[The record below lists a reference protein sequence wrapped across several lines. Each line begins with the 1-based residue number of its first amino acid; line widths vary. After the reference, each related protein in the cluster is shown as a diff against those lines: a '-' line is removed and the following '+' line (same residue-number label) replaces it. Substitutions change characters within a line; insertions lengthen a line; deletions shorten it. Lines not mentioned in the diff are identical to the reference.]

1 MPLPFLEF
9 ATTSLTTE
17 LAWGTSGWVAIGLS
31 YLLGAVPFGL
41 VLVWFATHQDLREF
55 GSGNIGATNAMRAA
69 GKPVGIVSFLLDWA
83 KGLVPVLV
91 IAPWAGGGD
100 LSNLVPLQVACGSAA
115 VLGHCFPIYLKLRGG
130 KGVATA
136 CGALA
141 ALDPMLLVVGFVAW
155 IVTLLVSRYVGLAS
169 IAMGLAFPLAAW
181 WRRGPE
187 DGSEVLVG
195 SCLLTLL
202 ILVRH
207 RSNMARMLA
216 GTEPKAGAKKDA
228 AGEQS

>member
-1 MPLPFLEF
+1 MPATLLELGATGLPT
-9 ATTSLTTE
+9 A
-17 LAWGTSGWVAIGLS
+17 AGWLAIGLS

-41 VLVWFATHQDLREF
+41 VLVWISTRQDLREC

-69 GKPVGIVSFLLDWA
+69 GKPIGVLSFLLDWG

-91 IAPWAGGGD
+91 IAPWAGGPGHSGD
-100 LSNLVPLQVACGSAA
+100 LLSLQVACGAAA
-115 VLGHCFPIYLKLRGG
+115 VLGHCFPVYLRLRGG

-141 ALDPMLLVVGFVAW
+141 GLDPLLLVVGFVAW
-155 IVTLLVSRYVGLAS
+155 IVTLSISRFVGLAS
-169 IAMGLAFPLAAW
+169 IAMGLAFPVAAW
-181 WRRGPE
+181 WRRGPT
-187 DGSEVLVG
+187 DGPEVLIG

-216 GTEPKAGAKKDA
+216 GTEPKVGRKPVATEDHA
-228 AGEQS
+228 